1 MDQFFKKTLR
11 IIALFCLLLYAESE
25 TANQVHSFQ
34 PQLVPF
40 TTERLGL
47 LRLPPGFHIG
57 VFAQNLGA
65 PRMIAVN
72 GDGWV
77 YITVPKKGEVLCLR
91 DTNSDGRADVV
102 KVATHNLPMVHGITL
117 QKNRIFLA
125 APKSV
130 WSATLNDG
138 VISNLQLII
147 GDLPSGGRHPLR
159 TAGVGPEGSLY
170 ISIGSS
176 CNACEESDSLYATIA
191 KSDRNGKNLTVFA
204 SGLRNT
210 IGFGW
215 HPQTAQMWGMDQGVD
230 ERGDNTPP
238 EELNLLEQGHNYGW
252 PYVYGQRILDT
263 VLGMP
268 QKTNLTKEEL
278 LRKTTPPVLTYQAH
292 SSPIGLVFY
301 GARQFPSKYH
311 DGAFVA
317 FHGSWNRKPAV
328 GYKICF
334 IRFENGQPKQIE
346 DFVTGFLS
354 ADGKTQFGRPA
365 GVAVTGDG
373 SLLFSDDANGVVY
386 RVWYQ
391 PLK

>member
-1 MDQFFKKTLR
+1 MDQFFKKALV
-11 IIALFCLLLYAESE
+11 IITLFCPLLYAESE
-25 TANQVHSFQ
+25 TANPVHSFL
-34 PQLVPF
+34 PQQVPF
-40 TTERLGL
+40 TTERLGQ

-57 VFAQNLGA
+57 IFAQGLGA

-77 YITVPKKGEVLCLR
+77 YITVPKQGEVLSLR
-91 DTNSDGRADVV
+91 DTNSDGRAEVV
-102 KVATHNLPMVHGITL
+102 KVATQNPPMVHGITL
-117 QKNRIFLA
+117 WKNGVFLA
-125 APKSV
+125 APESV
-130 WSATLNDG
+130 WSATLNG
-138 VISNLQLII
+138 GLISNLQLII
-147 GDLPSGGRHPLR
+147 DDLPPGGRHPLR
-159 TAGVGPEGSLY
+159 TVGVGPEGSLY

-191 KSDRNGKNLTVFA
+191 KSDHKGKNFTVFA

-230 ERGDNTPP
+230 ERGDNTPS

-268 QKTNLTKEEL
+268 QKTNLTKEEQ

-301 GARQFPSKYH
+301 TARRFPAKYH

-328 GYKICF
+328 GYKICV
-334 IRFENGQPKQIE
+334 IRFEKGCPKQFE

-365 GVAVTGDG
+365 GIAVAGDG
-373 SLLFSDDANGVVY
+373 SLLFTDDANGVVY